1 MTNHK
6 YLSIDIGGTNIKYG
20 LINQAGQISFKA
32 KLATPG
38 QKEPFLA
45 AIDQLIADYA
55 PKVNGIAFCAPGKI
69 EKSTIRFGGALPFLD
84 GIDFAKRYRHLALPL
99 TVINDGKAA
108 ALAESWLGNLKD
120 IKNGAAI
127 ILGTGVGGGIII
139 NGQLLVGS
147 HFQAGE
153 LSYMIMDPT
162 QTKSTEDS
170 PMGPGFTG
178 GTLSAVGLIK
188 KINELTKH
196 EDLLDGLVAFKELEA
211 GTNQQVTALFEEY
224 CHHVACLIMN
234 VQSVVDLEKFVI
246 GGGISAQP
254 LVIKGINQAYDD
266 LYHTNEAVA
275 LTLCRPQITV
285 AKFNN
290 DANLYGALYQL
301 LLTTA
306 PEKFN

>member
-1 MTNHK
+1 M
-6 YLSIDIGGTNIKYG
+6 
-20 LINQAGQISFKA
+20 
-32 KLATPG
+32 
-38 QKEPFLA
+38 
-45 AIDQLIADYA
+45 
-55 PKVNGIAFCAPGKI
+55 
-69 EKSTIRFGGALPFLD
+69 
-84 GIDFAKRYRHLALPL
+84 
-99 TVINDGKAA
+99 
-108 ALAESWLGNLKD
+108 
-120 IKNGAAI
+120 
-127 ILGTGVGGGIII
+127 
-139 NGQLLVGS
+139 
-147 HFQAGE
+147 
-153 LSYMIMDPT
+153 
-162 QTKSTEDS
+162 STEDS

-211 GTNQQVTALFEEY
+211 GTNQQITALFEEY

-234 VQSVVDLEKFVI
+234 IRSVVDLEKFVI

-254 LVIKGINQAYDD
+254 LVIKGINQAYND

-301 LLTTA
+301 LLTPLPKNSTNWLLNA
-306 PEKFN
+306 NYWLKLLSLIFPPNFMVNYKLSDIVPSY

>member
-1 MTNHK
+1 MSRTNF
-6 YLSIDIGGTNIKYG
+6 
-20 LINQAGQISFKA
+20 SFTQ
-32 KLATPG
+32 KLA
-38 QKEPFLA
+38 
-45 AIDQLIADYA
+45 D
-55 PKVNGIAFCAPGKI
+55 
-69 EKSTIRFGGALPFLD
+69 
-84 GIDFAKRYRHLALPL
+84 
-99 TVINDGKAA
+99 TV
-108 ALAESWLGNLKD
+108 SNLKD

-139 NGQLLVGS
+139 NGQLLAGS
-147 HFQAGE
+147 HFQSGE

-170 PMGPGFTG
+170 PMGPRFTG

-196 EDLLDGLVAFKELEA
+196 EDLLDGLTAFKELEA
-211 GTNQQVTALFEEY
+211 GANQQVTSLFENY

-234 VQSVVDLEKFVI
+234 IQSVVDLEKFVI

-290 DANLYGALYQL
+290 DTNLYGALYQL
-301 LLTTA
+301 LLTTV